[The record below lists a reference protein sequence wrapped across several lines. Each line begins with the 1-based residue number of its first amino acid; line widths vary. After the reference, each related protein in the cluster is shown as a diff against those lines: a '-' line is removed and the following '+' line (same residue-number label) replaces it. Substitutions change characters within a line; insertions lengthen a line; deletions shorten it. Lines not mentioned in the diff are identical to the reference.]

1 MPNPT
6 DVPAPAPALR
16 DRIAAA
22 LYAHQRPPRAPAWS
36 DAYAM
41 DREVFEA
48 MADAVLA
55 VLPPPADRAAVL
67 LEAADVLAAL
77 DPTSAPL
84 VGYHARGEDIGLLRR
99 MAAEEPHR

>member
-1 MPNPT
+1 MSNPT
-6 DVPAPAPALR
+6 DVPALR

-22 LYAHQRPPRAPAWS
+22 LYERERPPRDPAWS
-36 DAYAM
+36 GAYPM
-41 DREVFEA
+41 DRQVFEA

-67 LEAADVLAAL
+67 LEAADALAAL

-99 MAAEEPHR
+99 LAAEEERA

>member
-6 DVPAPAPALR
+6 DVPALALR

-22 LYAHQRPPRAPAWS
+22 LYERERPPSAPAWS

-67 LEAADVLAAL
+67 LEAADALAAL
-77 DPTSAPL
+77 GPTSAPL

-99 MAAEEPHR
+99 MAAEEPQR